1 MKKSLNVFLATTF
14 LATSLLTHNAMA
26 NEEVSRLERLKTKVM
41 EKIKDS
47 RLSAAASVSLPLELD
62 DVLGIRTGIRY
73 QYVLDPDMGNF
84 LRQDKW
90 EDYVQAGTIGPIAID
105 RKVGRK
111 ISYGR
116 FYKDWNVALKEFL
129 FSPLDLKGLNADV
142 IKQKMKAGDMAS
154 VTFEKHT
161 FLGLRGAATNGAV
174 SVDAH
179 AGKVFVGKITAKMLR
194 LANNKVTISF
204 ANADENSVKF
214 AANVKIEIIPGLLR
228 LRLLNFDNDFRL
240 RGTADLASYTY
251 DLNNPKALEVLNGV
265 LASFDEPTI
274 LQNED
279 LLKDGAQLSTRL
291 SKGLIDVTASETS
304 SNDITS
310 GVAKE
315 QKATN
320 SIVAGNRRNIEF
332 KLIPSFLQSKSYKS
346 QSVNLMDIN
355 LSGSFIKP
363 GQYIVGYRTEFSESR
378 MFGSNNRITN
388 TSSVVYQPD
397 PILTNADRARGYRG
411 EHDLVGISYHT
422 DATQTSNVKE
432 LITYAKLCN
441 AGLISC
447 DSSIDLRVVAPEDS
461 SASEAKASSSGGS
474 SGMSS
479 VNSNYFFSKDLFTKM
494 KQRMNWSG
502 RNSNEKSDAI
512 KQVISPL
519 IQEMVV
525 STDKAAETEHER
537 KTINSMTSF
546 FAEILENNCYTNLAG
561 IDAQKHTGFK
571 KLFENCGRNVY
582 DIQDEL
588 VRLNM
593 PALLIALYDPTILP
607 LLNNPQGRASAE
619 AKAELAKYFSV
630 SFTNRYKTTAGVEK
644 IMNGLS
650 YGMSAADT
658 STSAAQ
664 VSEFT
669 NLIQTWQRRQNLDYD
684 QFDRALMLQQRGG

>member
-1 MKKSLNVFLATTF
+1 MKKSLNVFLATTM
-14 LATSLLTHNAMA
+14 LATSLFTHNAMA
-26 NEEVSRLERLKTKVM
+26 NEEASRLERLKEKVIA
-41 EKIKDS
+41 KIKDS
-47 RLSAAASVSLPLELD
+47 RISTSASISLPLELD
-62 DVLGIRTGIRY
+62 DVLGIRTGVRY
-73 QYVLDPDMGNF
+73 QYVLDPDLGNF

-105 RKVGRK
+105 RRIERK

-129 FSPLDLKGLNADV
+129 FSPLDLKGLNSDV
-142 IKQKMKAGDMAS
+142 IKEKMKAGDMAS

-161 FLGLRGAATNGAV
+161 FLGLRGGATNGAV
-174 SVDAH
+174 HVGGH

-194 LANNKVTISF
+194 RADNKVTISF
-204 ANADENSVKF
+204 ANADENSIKL
-214 AANVKIEIIPGLLR
+214 AANVRIEVIPGLLR

-240 RGTADLASYTY
+240 RGSADLASYTY
-251 DLNNPKALEVLNGV
+251 DLSNPKALEALNGV

-279 LLKDGAQLSTRL
+279 LLKDGASLSTKLR
-291 SKGLIDVTASETS
+291 KGLIDVTTSETF

-310 GVAKE
+310 GITKE

-320 SIVAGNRRNIEF
+320 SIVAGNRRNMEF
-332 KLIPSFLQSKSYKS
+332 KLIPSFLQSRSNKV

-363 GQYIVGYRTEFSESR
+363 GQYIVGFRSEYSESR
-378 MFGSNNRITN
+378 NFGSNNRITN

-397 PILTNADRARGYRG
+397 PVLTNADRARGYRG

-422 DATQTSNVKE
+422 DADQTTNVKE
-432 LITYAKLCN
+432 LVTYAKLCN
-441 AGLISC
+441 AGMIDC
-447 DSSIDLRVVAPEDS
+447 NAPIDLRVVAPEDS
-461 SASEAKASSSGGS
+461 SSKEAK
-474 SGMSS
+474 GMSA

-494 KQRMNWSG
+494 KQRMNWADL
-502 RNSNEKSDAI
+502 RNPSQKSDLI
-512 KQVISPL
+512 KQAISPL
-519 IQEMVV
+519 IQEMII
-525 STDKAAETEHER
+525 SSDKTAEADYER
-537 KTINSMTSF
+537 KTISSMTSF

-607 LLNNPQGRASAE
+607 LLNNPNGKASPE

-630 SFTNRYKTTAGVEK
+630 SFTNRYKTTDGVEK

-650 YGMSAADT
+650 FGMSTLDT

-684 QFDRALMLQQRGG
+684 IYDRQLMLQQRGG

>member
-14 LATSLLTHNAMA
+14 LATSLFTHNAMA
-26 NEEVSRLERLKTKVM
+26 NEEASRLERLKEKVM

-47 RLSAAASVSLPLELD
+47 RISASASLSLPLELD

-90 EDYVQAGTIGPIAID
+90 EDYVQAGLIGPVAAD
-105 RKVGRK
+105 RRISRK

-129 FSPLDLKGLNADV
+129 FSPLDLKGLNAEV

-161 FLGLRGAATNGAV
+161 FLGLRGAATNG
-174 SVDAH
+174 SVRVGGS

-194 LANNKVTISF
+194 RADNKVTISF
-204 ANADENSVKF
+204 ANADENAIKL
-214 AANVKIEIIPGLLR
+214 AANVKIGLIDGLLS
-228 LRLLNFDNDFRL
+228 LRLLDFDADFRL

-251 DLNNPKALEVLNGV
+251 DLNNPKALEVLNNV

-279 LLKDGAQLSTRL
+279 LLKEGVKLSTKL
-291 SKGLIDVTASETS
+291 SKGLIDVTASEAS
-304 SNDITS
+304 SDDITS
-310 GVAKE
+310 GITKD
-315 QKATN
+315 QKVNN
-320 SIVAGNRRNIEF
+320 SIVAGNRRNFQF
-332 KLIPSFLQSKSYKS
+332 KLIPNYLQSKSHKT

-363 GQYIVGYRTEFSESR
+363 GQYIVGYRSEHSESR
-378 MFGSNNRITN
+378 SFGTNNRITN
-388 TSSVVYQPD
+388 TSTVVYQPD
-397 PILTNADRARGYRG
+397 PVLNNADRARGYRG

-422 DATQTSNVKE
+422 DATQTTNVKE
-432 LITYAKLCN
+432 LVTYAKLCN
-441 AGLISC
+441 AGLIAC
-447 DSSIDLRVVAPEDS
+447 DASIDLRVVAPEDS
-461 SASEAKASSSGGS
+461 TAREAKNA
-474 SGMSS
+474 SS

-512 KQVISPL
+512 KQVITPL

-525 STDKAAETEHER
+525 SSDKAAETEHER
-537 KTINSMTSF
+537 KTISSMTSF
-546 FAEILENNCYTNLAG
+546 FTEILENNCYTNLAG

-630 SFTNRYKTTAGVEK
+630 SFTNRYRTTEGVEK

-684 QFDRALMLQQRGG
+684 QFDRILMLQQRGG

>member
-1 MKKSLNVFLATTF
+1 MKKSLNVFLATTM
-14 LATSLLTHNAMA
+14 LATSLFTHNAMA
-26 NEEVSRLERLKTKVM
+26 NEEASRLERLKAKVI

-47 RLSAAASVSLPLELD
+47 RLSGSASISLPLELD

-105 RKVGRK
+105 RKIGRQ

-129 FSPLDLKGLNADV
+129 FTPLDLKGLNANT
-142 IKQKMKAGDMAS
+142 IKEKMKAGDMAS
-154 VTFEKHT
+154 VTFDKHT
-161 FLGLRGAATNGAV
+161 FLGLRGSATNGAV
-174 SVDAH
+174 TVSGL

-194 LANNKVTISF
+194 RADNKVTISF
-204 ANADENSVKF
+204 ANADENSIKL

-251 DLNNPKALEVLNGV
+251 DLNNPKSLEVLNGV

-279 LLKDGAQLSTRL
+279 LLREGASLSTKL

-310 GVAKE
+310 GITKE
-315 QKATN
+315 QKVTN
-320 SIVAGNRRNIEF
+320 NIVAGNRRNMEF
-332 KLIPSFLQSKSYKS
+332 KLIPSFLQSKSHKT

-363 GQYIVGYRTEFSESR
+363 GQYIVGYRSQHSDSR
-378 MFGSNNRITN
+378 VFGSNNRITN
-388 TSSVVYQPD
+388 TSTVVYQPD
-397 PILTNADRARGYRG
+397 PVLNNADRARGYRG

-422 DATQTSNVKE
+422 DATQSSNVKE
-432 LITYAKLCN
+432 LVTYAKLCN
-441 AGLISC
+441 AGLIAC
-447 DSSIDLRVVAPEDS
+447 DASIDLRVVAPEDATARES
-461 SASEAKASSSGGS
+461 KNA
-474 SGMSS
+474 SS

-512 KQVISPL
+512 KQVITPL
-519 IQEMVV
+519 IQEMVI
-525 STDKAAETEHER
+525 SNDKAAETDHER

-561 IDAQKHTGFK
+561 IDAQQHTGFK

-630 SFTNRYKTTAGVEK
+630 SFTNRYKTTEGVEK

-658 STSAAQ
+658 TTSAAQ

-684 QFDRALMLQQRGG
+684 QFDRILMLQQRGG

>member
-1 MKKSLNVFLATTF
+1 MKKSLNVFLASTF
-14 LATSLLTHNAMA
+14 LATSLFTHNAMA

-47 RLSAAASVSLPLELD
+47 RISGTGSISLPLELD
-62 DVLGIRTGIRY
+62 DVLGVRTGIRY

-90 EDYVQAGTIGPIAID
+90 EDYVQAGTIGPVALD
-105 RKVGRK
+105 RRIGRK

-142 IKQKMKAGDMAS
+142 IKAKMKAGDMAS

-161 FLGLRGAATNGAV
+161 FLGLRGNASNGAI
-174 SVDAH
+174 SVGAH
-179 AGKVFVGKITAKMLR
+179 TGKVFVGKITAKMLR
-194 LANNKVTISF
+194 RADNKVTISF
-204 ANADENSVKF
+204 ANADENSIKL
-214 AANVKIEIIPGLLR
+214 AANVKIEIIPGILR

-291 SKGLIDVTASETS
+291 SKGLIDVTSSETS

-310 GVAKE
+310 GITKE

-320 SIVAGNRRNIEF
+320 SIVAGNRRNMEF
-332 KLIPSFLQSKSYKS
+332 KLIPSFLQSRSYKS

-363 GQYIVGYRTEFSESR
+363 GQYIVGYRTEYSESR

-397 PILTNADRARGYRG
+397 PVLTNADRARGYRG

-432 LITYAKLCN
+432 LVTYAKLCN
-441 AGLISC
+441 AGLIQC
-447 DSSIDLRVVAPEDS
+447 DSKIDLRVVAPEDNSSS
-461 SASEAKASSSGGS
+461 SASPGSREA

-512 KQVISPL
+512 KQVITPL
-519 IQEMVV
+519 IQEMVA
-525 STDKAAETEHER
+525 STDKAAEMEHER

-546 FAEILENNCYTNLAG
+546 FAEILDNNCYTNLAG

-593 PALLIALYDPTILP
+593 PALLIALYDPTVLP
-607 LLNNPQGRASAE
+607 LLNNPNGKASPE

-630 SFTNRYKTTAGVEK
+630 SFTNRYKTTQGVEK

-650 YGMSAADT
+650 YGMSATDT

-684 QFDRALMLQQRGG
+684 QFDRAIMLQQRGG